1 MRDLNKIIVSGR
13 AVKDAEYKEVNET
26 KIEIFTLANNNDDKV
41 NYFPVTCYGGL
52 AENVVKEYVT
62 KGKALQ
68 IEGRL
73 KQESFQNKEGVFCS
87 KLTII
92 AERINLQGT
101 GKTEPEKSKTKT
113 KKNLGYLNFK

>member
-13 AVKDAEYKEVNET
+13 AVKDAEYKEVNEV
-26 KIEIFTLANNNDDKV
+26 KIATFTLATNNDDTV

-52 AENVVKEYVT
+52 AEKVVKEYVT

-73 KQESFQNKEGVFCS
+73 KQERFQNKEGVYCT

-92 AERINLQGT
+92 AQKINLQGN
-101 GKTEPEKSKTKT
+101 GKDSSNGKSCTT
-113 KKNLGYLNFK
+113 SKN

>member
-1 MRDLNKIIVSGR
+1 MRDLNKILVSCR

-26 KIEIFTLANNNDDKV
+26 KIATFTLANNNDDKV

-52 AENVVKEYVT
+52 AEKVVSPFVT

-73 KQESFQNKEGVFCS
+73 KQDSFQNKEGVFCS

-92 AERINLQGT
+92 AQRINLQGK
-101 GKTEPEKSKTKT
+101 GKRSEEKPAKTK
-113 KKNLGYLNFK
+113 N